1 MKQWVFL
8 FGLLFGACSAQELD
22 LEKNADYSLWKH
34 STSIPLGGNTFT
46 SDQGHQN
53 LISQQGIASWQ
64 DSKTVWDVFVC
75 LAQPGKFLVSL
86 EGNASR
92 PSVLSV
98 SINGQNKQV
107 GISPEVFIDQ
117 KVGLFDFET
126 GYNKI
131 SIQGISGQVNYPNL
145 KEIRL
150 HTQQP
155 ITSYFVRDN
164 TDNRYYWGRRGPSVH
179 LSFTPPDQTD
189 IAYYYTE
196 LTVPSGADIVGSYF
210 MANGFAQGYFG
221 IQVNSPVERRVLFS
235 VWSPYQTDDPNQIP
249 EQYRIKLLA
258 KGPEVYTGMF
268 GNEGSGGQS
277 YLVFPWKSGVKY
289 SFLSSAHPDGQG
301 NTVFTAYFRESTGPW
316 QLIASFLR
324 PMTDTWYTNPHAF
337 LENFEDHQGYL
348 SREVNYHTPWVF
360 TTDQRWIPLTQA
372 KFTTDDIGRLQYRL
386 DFLGGI
392 RDNRFFLK
400 NGGFFQGTVLPD
412 TFFDLPVNNQA
423 PSIDFELLPK

>member
-1 MKQWVFL
+1 MKQLVFL

-22 LEKNADYSLWKH
+22 LQKNTDYSLWKH

-301 NTVFTAYFRESTGPW
+301 HTVFTAYFRESNGPW

-348 SREVNYHTPWVF
+348 SREVNYNTPWVF

-372 KFTTDDIGRLQYRL
+372 KFTTDDIGRRQYRL

>member
-301 NTVFTAYFRESTGPW
+301 HTVFTAYFRESNGPW

-348 SREVNYHTPWVF
+348 SREVNYNTPWVF

-372 KFTTDDIGRLQYRL
+372 KFTTDDIGRRQYRL

>member
-75 LAQPGKFLVSL
+75 VAQPGKFLVSL

-268 GNEGSGGQS
+268 GNEDSGGQS

-301 NTVFTAYFRESTGPW
+301 HTVFTAYFRESNGPW

-348 SREVNYHTPWVF
+348 SREVNYNTPWVF
-360 TTDQRWIPLTQA
+360 TTEQRWIPLTQA
-372 KFTTDDIGRLQYRL
+372 KFTTDDIGRRQYRL

-423 PSIDFELLPK
+423 PTIDFELLPK

>member
-75 LAQPGKFLVSL
+75 VAQPGKFLVSL

-179 LSFTPPDQTD
+179 LSFTPADQTD

-268 GNEGSGGQS
+268 GNEDSGGQS

-301 NTVFTAYFRESTGPW
+301 HTVFTAYFRESNGPW

-348 SREVNYHTPWVF
+348 SREVNYNTPWVF
-360 TTDQRWIPLTQA
+360 TTEQRWIPLTQA
-372 KFTTDDIGRLQYRL
+372 KFTTDDIGRRQYRL

>member
-164 TDNRYYWGRRGPSVH
+164 TDNRYYWGRRGQSDQ
-179 LSFTPPDQTD
+179 LSFNPPDQTD

-301 NTVFTAYFRESTGPW
+301 NTVFAAYFRESTGPW

-348 SREVNYHTPWVF
+348 SREVNYNTPWVF

-372 KFTTDDIGRLQYRL
+372 KFTTDDIGRRQYRL

>member
-75 LAQPGKFLVSL
+75 VTQPGRFLVSL
-86 EGNASR
+86 DGNASL

-107 GISPEVFIDQ
+107 DISPEVFSDH

-301 NTVFTAYFRESTGPW
+301 HTVFTAYFRESNGPW

-348 SREVNYHTPWVF
+348 SREVNYNTPWVF

>member
-75 LAQPGKFLVSL
+75 VAQPGKFLVSL

-268 GNEGSGGQS
+268 GNEDSGGQS

-301 NTVFTAYFRESTGPW
+301 HTVFTAYFRESNGPW

-348 SREVNYHTPWVF
+348 SREVNYNTPWVF

-372 KFTTDDIGRLQYRL
+372 KFTTDDIGRRQYRL

>member
-1 MKQWVFL
+1 MKQLVFL
-8 FGLLFGACSAQELD
+8 FGFLFGACSAQELD
-22 LEKNADYSLWKH
+22 LEKSADYALWKH
-34 STSIPLGGNTFT
+34 PISIPLGGNTFT
-46 SDQGHQN
+46 SDQDHQN
-53 LISQQGIASWQ
+53 KISKQGITSWR
-64 DSKTVWDVFVC
+64 DSKNVWDVFIYV
-75 LAQPGKFLVSL
+75 AQPGNFLVSL
-86 EGNASR
+86 DGNASE

-98 SINGQNKQV
+98 SINGQNKLV
-107 GISPEVFIDQ
+107 EISPEVFGDQ

-131 SIQGISGQVNYPNL
+131 SIQGVSGQVNYPNL
-145 KEIRL
+145 EEIRL

-164 TDNRYYWGRRGPSVH
+164 IDNRFYWGRRGPSVH

-189 IAYYYTE
+189 IVYYYTE

-249 EQYRIKLLA
+249 EQYRIKLIA
-258 KGPEVYTGMF
+258 KGPGVYTGMF

-277 YLVFPWKSGVKY
+277 YLVFPWKSGTKY

-301 NTVFTAYFRESTGPW
+301 NTVFAAYFRESTGPW

-348 SREVNYHTPWVF
+348 SREVNYNTPWVF

-372 KFTTDDIGRLQYRL
+372 KFTTDDIGRRQYRL
-386 DFLGGI
+386 DFAGGI

-400 NGGFFQGTVLPD
+400 NGGFFNGNILPG

-423 PSIDFELLPK
+423 PSIDFESLPK

>member
-22 LEKNADYSLWKH
+22 LQKNTDYSLWKH

-75 LAQPGKFLVSL
+75 VAQPGKFLVSL
-86 EGNASR
+86 DGNASR

-164 TDNRYYWGRRGPSVH
+164 TDNRFYWGRRGPSVH

-221 IQVNSPVERRVLFS
+221 IQVNSPEERRVLFS

-268 GNEGSGGQS
+268 GNEDSGGQS

-301 NTVFTAYFRESTGPW
+301 HTVFTAYFRESNGPW

-348 SREVNYHTPWVF
+348 SREVNYNTPWVF

-372 KFTTDDIGRLQYRL
+372 KFTTDDIGRRQYRL

-423 PSIDFELLPK
+423 PSIDFESLPK

>member
-75 LAQPGKFLVSL
+75 VAQPGKFLVSL

-164 TDNRYYWGRRGPSVH
+164 TDNRFYWGRRGPSVH

-210 MANGFAQGYFG
+210 MANGFTQGYFG
-221 IQVNSPVERRVLFS
+221 IQVNSPEERRVLFS

-277 YLVFPWKSGVKY
+277 YFVFPWKSGVKY

-301 NTVFTAYFRESTGPW
+301 NTVFTAYFRESNGPW

-348 SREVNYHTPWVF
+348 SREVNYNTPWVF

>member
-46 SDQGHQN
+46 SDQDHQN

-75 LAQPGKFLVSL
+75 VAQPGKFLVSL
-86 EGNASR
+86 DGNASR

-107 GISPEVFIDQ
+107 DISPEVFSDQ

-372 KFTTDDIGRLQYRL
+372 KFTTDDIGRRQYRL

>member
-75 LAQPGKFLVSL
+75 VAQPGKFLVSL

-210 MANGFAQGYFG
+210 MANGFTQGYFG
-221 IQVNSPVERRVLFS
+221 IQVNSPEERRVLFS

-277 YLVFPWKSGVKY
+277 YFVFPWKSGVKY

-301 NTVFTAYFRESTGPW
+301 NTVFTAYFRESNGPW

-348 SREVNYHTPWVF
+348 SREVNYNTPWVF

-372 KFTTDDIGRLQYRL
+372 KFTTDDIGRRQYRL

>member
-75 LAQPGKFLVSL
+75 VTQPGRFLVSL
-86 EGNASR
+86 DGNASL

-98 SINGQNKQV
+98 SINSQNKQV
-107 GISPEVFIDQ
+107 DISPEVFSDH

-164 TDNRYYWGRRGPSVH
+164 TDNRFYWGRRGPSVH

-268 GNEGSGGQS
+268 GNEDSGGQS

-301 NTVFTAYFRESTGPW
+301 HTVFTAYFRESNGPW

-348 SREVNYHTPWVF
+348 SREVNYNTPWVF

-372 KFTTDDIGRLQYRL
+372 KFTTDDIGRRQYRL

>member
-258 KGPEVYTGMF
+258 KGSEVYTGMF

-301 NTVFTAYFRESTGPW
+301 HTVFTAYFRESNGPW

-348 SREVNYHTPWVF
+348 SREVNYNTPWVF

-372 KFTTDDIGRLQYRL
+372 KFTTDDIGRRQYRL

-412 TFFDLPVNNQA
+412 SFFDLPVNNQA
-423 PSIDFELLPK
+423 PSIDFESLPK

>member
-1 MKQWVFL
+1 MKQLVFL

-22 LEKNADYSLWKH
+22 LQKNTDYSLWKH

-75 LAQPGKFLVSL
+75 VTQPGRFLVSL
-86 EGNASR
+86 DGNASL

-98 SINGQNKQV
+98 SINSQNKQV
-107 GISPEVFIDQ
+107 DISPEVFSDQ

-164 TDNRYYWGRRGPSVH
+164 TDNRFYWGRRGPSVH

-268 GNEGSGGQS
+268 GNEDSGGQS

-301 NTVFTAYFRESTGPW
+301 HTVFTAYFRESNGPW

-348 SREVNYHTPWVF
+348 SREVNYNTPWVF
-360 TTDQRWIPLTQA
+360 TTEQRWIPLTQA
-372 KFTTDDIGRLQYRL
+372 KFTTDDIGRRQYRL

>member
-22 LEKNADYSLWKH
+22 LQKNTDYSLWKH

-301 NTVFTAYFRESTGPW
+301 HTVFTAYFRESNGPW

-348 SREVNYHTPWVF
+348 SREVNYNTPWVF

-372 KFTTDDIGRLQYRL
+372 KFTTDDIGRRQYRL

>member
-1 MKQWVFL
+1 MKQLVFL

-22 LEKNADYSLWKH
+22 LQKNTDYSLWKH

-46 SDQGHQN
+46 SDKDHQN

-75 LAQPGKFLVSL
+75 VTQPGRFLVSL
-86 EGNASR
+86 DGNASR

-107 GISPEVFIDQ
+107 DISPEVFSDH

-164 TDNRYYWGRRGPSVH
+164 TDNRFYWGRRGPSVH

-221 IQVNSPVERRVLFS
+221 IQVNSPEERRVLFS

-258 KGPEVYTGMF
+258 KGSEVYTGMF

-301 NTVFTAYFRESTGPW
+301 NTVFTAYFRESNGPW

-348 SREVNYHTPWVF
+348 SREVNYNTPWVF

-372 KFTTDDIGRLQYRL
+372 KFTTDDIGRRQYRL

-423 PSIDFELLPK
+423 PTIDFELLPK

>member
-46 SDQGHQN
+46 SDQDHQN

-75 LAQPGKFLVSL
+75 VAQPGKFLVSL
-86 EGNASR
+86 DGNASR

-164 TDNRYYWGRRGPSVH
+164 TDNRFYWGRRGPSVH

-268 GNEGSGGQS
+268 GNEDSGGQS

-301 NTVFTAYFRESTGPW
+301 HTVFTAYFRESNGPW

-372 KFTTDDIGRLQYRL
+372 KLTTDDIGRRQYRL